1 MFLAITGGA
10 IAGIVI
16 AVVVVA
22 LILWVVSV
30 YNTLVGLRNKVRNG
44 WSQIDVQLKR
54 RFDLIPNLVETVKGY
69 ATHEKDI
76 WDQFGKARGLYQQS
90 AQTGDVSKAAE
101 AEKGLSGALARL
113 MVVQEAYPELK
124 ANENFKEMMAQLKD
138 TEDKI
143 MFNRQFYND
152 TAMNFNN
159 KIEMFPGNIVA
170 KLFGFVVAKFFE
182 VAEEAERQG
191 VKVKF

>member
-1 MFLAITGGA
+1 
-10 IAGIVI
+10 
-16 AVVVVA
+16 
-22 LILWVVSV
+22 
-30 YNTLVGLRNKVRNG
+30 
-44 WSQIDVQLKR
+44 
-54 RFDLIPNLVETVKGY
+54 
-69 ATHEKDI
+69 
-76 WDQFGKARGLYQQS
+76 
-90 AQTGDVSKAAE
+90 
-101 AEKGLSGALARL
+101 